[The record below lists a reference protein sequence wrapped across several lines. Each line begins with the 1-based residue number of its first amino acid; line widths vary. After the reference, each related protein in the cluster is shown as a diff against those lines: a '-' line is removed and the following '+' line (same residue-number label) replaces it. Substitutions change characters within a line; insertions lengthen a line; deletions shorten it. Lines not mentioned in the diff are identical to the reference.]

1 MMEYNTNDF
10 NEKVSSLEKF
20 LLDDKIRNIHLF
32 GGFSSAKNEILTS
45 VLGSFQDEDKK
56 YPIDLIIGA
65 FASGIEN
72 IYELI
77 PLLTKNSEQFPN
89 SYANLKRFDEILDI
103 LNQSHEDLFEAT
115 KFHLNLSNSVNI
127 DDENDDENENEN
139 NNINFY
145 KSLSKILIRKSDLR
159 MIEHYSEVIIESFII
174 DLLSIFYPNQS
185 AETLVLNKE
194 NATKPKIILWIA
206 KSDNYFGKLNQLFL
220 PTFQNFLNKKSF
232 GEFISFDID
241 IEDKDFGPKDLLD
254 IKIISSSRKNEIN
267 FDADIIYC
275 GEELLAEDYSIE
287 SSRLFFQ
294 GISEKPLNFEGSDND
309 YILKLRDDLFY
320 PFPGDELYLFLCSA
334 YVSVVSKDSMQVFD
348 QIGSAE
354 KVMNFTKTN
363 SEYYYEKNNQINI
376 LPFYQFLIKELIS
389 RTESDL
395 HEDLLLRANAFES
408 VKEIALVTGNDF
420 DYIRNLA
427 YFKNFD
433 KENAISKAYLEDA
446 NTINLIIDSQK
457 DLFSNN
463 EFTLALNPLDRERL
477 MNYNRFVDG
486 VKFAAKEEIIRSIW
500 DATRNDFDVMLS
512 EYRSEISK
520 IKEQI
525 EEISEKNEQLN
536 NILDKLS
543 TQLRK
548 VENISIGLKS
558 ELSKYS
564 KPKSEGLVTSIFAFG
579 LALFIL
585 SLLDFFEILN
595 ILSNLFE
602 NDFIIIACGL
612 IGIGLVTTMSRGVFR
627 ILKYNKNEDK
637 VKKTISELSDSSEIS
652 SETIAEINTVKADI
666 EANSAKLSELSTD
679 INNYNITIGELG
691 RKLSEPFY

>member
-1 MMEYNTNDF
+1 MMEYNKKEF
-10 NEKVSSLEKF
+10 SEKITILEKF
-20 LLDDKIRNIHLF
+20 LSDDNTRNIHLF
-32 GGFSSAKNEILTS
+32 GGFSSAKNEILTTA
-45 VLGSFQDEDKK
+45 LEKFQDEEKNDSV
-56 YPIDLIIGA
+56 DLIIGA

-72 IYELI
+72 IYEFI

-115 KFHLNLSNSVNI
+115 KFHLDLSNSVNI
-127 DDENDDENENEN
+127 DDGNDDEN

-159 MIEHYSEVIIESFII
+159 MIECFPEVITESFII

-194 NATKPKIILWIA
+194 NETKPKIILWIA
-206 KSDNYFGKLNQLFL
+206 RTDNYFEKLNQLLL
-220 PTFQNFLNKKSF
+220 PTFQNYLNKKSF

-254 IKIISSSRKNEIN
+254 IKIISSSRKRKIN
-267 FDADIIYC
+267 FDA
-275 GEELLAEDYSIE
+275 ELINCNEDLLSEDYSVE

-294 GISEKPLNFEGSDND
+294 GVSEKPLNFEGSGDD

-320 PFPGDELYLFLCSA
+320 PFPDEDAYLFLCSA
-334 YVSVVSKDSMQVFD
+334 YVSVVSKDSMGVFD
-348 QIGSAE
+348 QISSVE
-354 KVMNFTKTN
+354 KVLNFTKTN
-363 SEYYYEKNNQINI
+363 SEYFYAKDNQIRI
-376 LPFYQFLIKELIS
+376 LPFYEFLIKELIS
-389 RTESDL
+389 RTEPDL
-395 HEDLLLRANAFES
+395 HEDLLLRANSFEG

-446 NTINLIIDSQK
+446 NTINSIIDSQQ

-463 EFTLALNPLDRERL
+463 EFTLALNHRDRQKL
-477 MNYNRFVDG
+477 MAYNKFVDG

-520 IKEQI
+520 IKKQI
-525 EEISEKNEQLN
+525 EEISEKNEKLN
-536 NILDKLS
+536 EILEKLS

-564 KPKSEGLVTSIFAFG
+564 KPKSERLVTGIFAFG
-579 LALFIL
+579 LTLFVL
-585 SLLDFFEILN
+585 SGLDFFEILN
-595 ILSNLFE
+595 ILSIFFK
-602 NDFIIIACGL
+602 NDFIVIASGL
-612 IGIGLVTTMSRGVFR
+612 LGIGLVTTMARGVFR

-637 VKKTISELSDSSEIS
+637 VKKMISELNDSSEIS
-652 SETIAEINTVKADI
+652 SETMTEINTVKADI

-679 INNYNITIGELG
+679 IANYNRTIGELG